1 MTKFVYDEDASE
13 QLHMDVV
20 HEMDDTPAPAA
31 RWVDAMRQLST
42 INDPLARR
50 LLALHRDCG
59 SGTGVCDSDPD
70 SDAVPMAVRRD
81 WGCET
86 TALIADHYAVEY
98 PVASRPTD

>member
-13 QLHMDVV
+13 RLHMDVV
-20 HEMDDTPAPAA
+20 HEMDDTPTPAA

-59 SGTGVCDSDPD
+59 SGTGVSPD
-70 SDAVPMAVRRD
+70 DASS
-81 WGCET
+81 
-86 TALIADHYAVEY
+86 AVEVEDLFRDCHVVGEVETVY
-98 PVASRPTD
+98 GAQVVTEPGVEGRL